1 MKELWNKYGLQ
12 IFIGI
17 VLLVFILGL
26 FIGYKNGNII
36 TNKQDIEKVKLEE
49 RIEQNQREL
58 VRQLVVSD
66 SLRKN
71 YIKVSIIIDSLKKK
85 QPIIVKYYEKIIG
98 HAITLP
104 IDD

>member
-49 RIEQNQREL
+49 RIEQNQR
-58 VRQLVVSD
+58 
-66 SLRKN
+66 
-71 YIKVSIIIDSLKKK
+71 
-85 QPIIVKYYEKIIG
+85 
-98 HAITLP
+98 
-104 IDD
+104 